1 MKMKFLMLLLF
12 GFGSL
17 AASAQQIQENEKQFA
32 VSNPDSVFTG
42 KIIIDKENRT
52 KIFLTGFQQTVD
64 SAGFFI
70 TTYTFG
76 SKNYRPAFDINIR
89 MKFGNPLI
97 PDGPIG
103 FQYGSVGVGR
113 YSGSGA
119 LQNNNSFLYLRGQM
133 TAQGRHFYIKV
144 KSSQKINATIAGV
157 DGQANF

>member
-1 MKMKFLMLLLF
+1 MKF
-12 GFGSL
+12 
-17 AASAQQIQENEKQFA
+17 
-32 VSNPDSVFTG
+32 D
-42 KIIIDKENRT
+42 
-52 KIFLTGFQQTVD
+52 
-64 SAGFFI
+64 
-70 TTYTFG
+70 
-76 SKNYRPAFDINIR
+76 
-89 MKFGNPLI
+89 NPLI

-119 LQNNNSFLYLRGQM
+119 LQSNNSFLYLRGQM